1 MAMNEFLTQYGLFAA
16 KTITI
21 VVAVALIAGLIAAL
35 SKRSRAAETLKVKCL
50 NDHYSDLLQALQ
62 RAVLPRR
69 ELRRALKSARRKRKH
84 QRKQTDA
91 ARKRMYVINFRGDI
105 QASAVSSLREEIS
118 AILGFAEPDD
128 EVLVRLE
135 NSGGLVHDHGLAAS
149 QLMRVKEK
157 KLALTVAVDKVA
169 ASGGYMMSCVADRI
183 LAAPFAVIGS
193 IGVLAQLPNFHR
205 LLDQHGVDF
214 EQIKAGQYKR
224 TVTMFGKNTDDERA
238 KMREEVEDVHALFK
252 DHVAR
257 HRPAVDIARVATG
270 EHWHG
275 IRALELK
282 LVDELTTSDD
292 YLLAA
297 SENTDLYEVSFVSKK
312 PLTVKLATA
321 VERAVDGLV
330 LTWWRRARESRFVN

>member
-1 MAMNEFLTQYGLFAA
+1 MAMTEFLTEYGLFVA
-16 KTITI
+16 KALTI
-21 VVAVALIAGLIAAL
+21 VVAVGLIAAWIAAL
-35 SKRSRAAETLKVKCL
+35 SKRTRTAEALKVKRL
-50 NDHYSDLLQALQ
+50 NDRYRDMLQALQ
-62 RAVLPRR
+62 GAVLPKH
-69 ELRRALKSARRKRKH
+69 ELRRALKSARKQRKRERKH
-84 QRKQTDA
+84 PGAD
-91 ARKRMYVINFRGDI
+91 RKRMYVINFRGDI
-105 QASAVSSLREEIS
+105 QASAVASLREEITAVLS
-118 AILGFAEPDD
+118 FAGPDD

-169 ASGGYMMSCVADRI
+169 ASGGYMMACVADRI

-238 KMREEVEDVHALFK
+238 KMREEVEDVHELFK

-257 HRPAVDIARVATG
+257 HRPSVDIAKVATG

-297 SENTDLYEVSFVSKK
+297 SENTDLYEVSYVTRK
-312 PLTVKLATA
+312 PLARKLATA
-321 VERAVDGLV
+321 VQQAADGLA
-330 LTWWRRARESRFVN
+330 LTWWRRARESRFIS